1 MTINFFDPSLADTKA
16 LSTSRFYRTVLLIA
30 IFCALAVHPVFAAK
44 TSIVESSAG
53 AELSDISL
61 LATDG
66 IRLSPPFSS
75 KQKRYKV
82 FVNSDIANVVI
93 KAIVASPQGHLKI
106 NNTDVVSGEDYSAKL
121 ETGKNQ
127 FKLEGIDSKGLSKE
141 YMLTIIRE
149 NIQPVVD
156 KFQELTYTDI
166 ETNTNMSYRLFTP
179 VNYNPAQ
186 AYPLVLFL
194 HGSGES
200 GTDNEA
206 QLIANQGATIW
217 AKPEEQAKHP
227 CFVLA
232 PQARDTWTDDSVAT
246 NNPREDLEMAVKVLH
261 RVIESYDIDK
271 SRLYATGV
279 SDGGF
284 GVWALNEIYPDLFAA
299 MVPVCGGGDPA
310 QAYKLVNKPI
320 WAFQGEGDPIVSVK
334 YNRNMIS
341 ALRDV
346 GATPLY
352 TEYPRETYIYPMAH
366 YSWVL
371 AYQTQEMRDWLFA
384 QVKK

>member
-1 MTINFFDPSLADTKA
+1 MTIKFFDRGLADKKA
-16 LSTSRFYRTVLLIA
+16 LSTSCFFKTVLLIA
-30 IFCALAVHPVFAAK
+30 IVCVFAVHPVFASK
-44 TSIVESSAG
+44 ESIADSSTG
-53 AELSDISL
+53 VELSDISL
-61 LATDG
+61 SATDG

-75 KQKRYKV
+75 NQKKYKV
-82 FVNSDIANVVI
+82 FVNSDITNLVI
-93 KAIVASPQGHLKI
+93 KAIVASPQGRLKI
-106 NNTDVVSGEDYSAKL
+106 NNTDVVSGEGYSAKL
-121 ETGKNQ
+121 EIGKNQ
-127 FKLEGIDSKGLSKE
+127 FKLEVMDSNGLSKD

-156 KFQELTYTDI
+156 KFSEFTYTDI
-166 ETNTNMSYRLFTP
+166 ETGTTMSYRLFKP

-194 HGSGES
+194 HGSGER
-200 GTDNEA
+200 GTDNKA

-227 CFVLA
+227 SFVLA
-232 PQARDTWTDDSVAT
+232 PQARYTWTGDSVDT
-246 NNPREDLEMAVKVLH
+246 NNPQEDLNMAAKVLH
-261 RVIESYDIDK
+261 RVIESYHIDK
-271 SRLYATGV
+271 NRLYATGV

-299 MVPVCGGGDPA
+299 LVPVCGGGDPS

-341 ALRDV
+341 ALRIS

-352 TEYPRETYIYPMAH
+352 TEYPRETYIYPVAH

-371 AYQTQEMRDWLFA
+371 AYQTQEMREWLFA

>member
-1 MTINFFDPSLADTKA
+1 MTTKIFDSSLADKKT
-16 LSTSRFYRTVLLIA
+16 LSISCLFKTVLLVA
-30 IFCALAVHPVFAAK
+30 IFCVFAVHPAFASNA
-44 TSIVESSAG
+44 SIADSSTG

-61 LATDG
+61 FATGG
-66 IRLSPPFSS
+66 IQLSPPFSS
-75 KQKRYKV
+75 NQKKYKV
-82 FVNSDIANVVI
+82 FVNSDITNVVI
-93 KAIVASPQGHLKI
+93 KAIVTSPQGNLKI
-106 NNTDVVSGEDYSAKL
+106 NNTDVVSGAGYSAKL
-121 ETGKNQ
+121 ETGKNK
-127 FKLEGIDSKGLSKE
+127 FKLEVINSNGLSKD
-141 YMLTIIRE
+141 YMLNIIRE

-156 KFQELTYTDI
+156 TFSELTYTDI
-166 ETNTNMSYRLFTP
+166 ETGTTMFYRLFKP

-194 HGSGES
+194 HGSGEC

-232 PQARDTWTDDSVAT
+232 PQARHTWTEDSVAT
-246 NNPREDLEMAVKVLH
+246 NNPMEDLNMAVKVLH
-261 RVIESYDIDK
+261 TVIGNYHIDK
-271 SRLYATGV
+271 NRLYATGI

-299 MVPVCGGGDPA
+299 MVPVCGGGDPT
-310 QAYKLVNKPI
+310 QAYKLVNKPV

-341 ALRDV
+341 ALRNL

-352 TEYPRETYIYPMAH
+352 TEYPRETYIYPVAH

-371 AYQTQEMRDWLFA
+371 AYQTQDMRDWLFN